1 MMPGMDSRLSQLLI
15 AAIAERAETPEAV
28 RALIGRMARA
38 ADIQPDTVRQILR
51 GEIETPPR
59 HRLSGFAQV
68 LNLRLDDLLSVVDRE
83 DADRETADLEAA
95 ARAVQQGAGLAL
107 AAEDGAA
114 PAWVQLTPGSAMAAR
129 DGRFWRLSSPDAVI
143 AAFRAHGADLPV
155 DMEHATQ
162 IRGASGEA
170 APAVGWIKEIVARAA
185 GGASD
190 AGAAL
195 WARVEW
201 LDAGRKAVASR
212 AYRYLSPAFT
222 WDKATGEVTA
232 IVSAALTNTPALRM
246 AALSRAEKETP
257 MDLSRL
263 AKAADLPETASLPEI
278 EVAVCAMKQ
287 MRDRADAPDMAK
299 FAPRADVEQ
308 ALARAQAAEAALK
321 ARDDAD
327 LTARIAAAV
336 DGAVEAGKIAPAAR
350 GFYVDACRAEGG
362 LDKFV
367 AMVAASPALVAS
379 ATPAA
384 KPDGGAGFGALTA
397 EDLAVCAALG
407 IDKADFAKLK
417 GEAA

>member
-83 DADRETADLEAA
+83 DADLEAA

-170 APAVGWIKEIVARAA
+170 APAVGWIKEIVARA
-185 GGASD
+185 SD
-190 AGAAL
+190 AGAQL

-201 LDAGRKAVASR
+201 LDKGRKAVASR

-350 GFYVDACRAEGG
+350 DFYVGACRAEGG
-362 LDKFV
+362 MEKFATFV
-367 AMVAASPALVAS
+367 AAAPALVAP

>member
-1 MMPGMDSRLSQLLI
+1 MMPGMDSRLSQLLN

-59 HRLSGFAQV
+59 HRLAGFAQV
-68 LNLRLDDLLSVVDRE
+68 LNLRLGDLLSVVDRE

-170 APAVGWIKEIVARAA
+170 APAVGWIKEIVARA
-185 GGASD
+185 SD
-190 AGAAL
+190 AGAQL

-201 LDAGRKAVASR
+201 LDKGRKAVASR

-379 ATPAA
+379 ATPAP